1 MQATTVAA
9 RGLAESPYTV
19 AGFSLSLS
27 DKGTSVPTAK
37 ARLKKKVE
45 TLNAALDALR
55 TKLSIE
61 YVKNSVRASSSVQE
75 NWEYQDRK
83 NEFKGYIVNYNF
95 FFQIEELDKVNEVYE
110 TLTSLEEV
118 KVGSPTFGLKPA
130 QRERLNKKALKNAFE
145 KAAARFE
152 TECEV
157 LGLNPAD
164 FKIASWEATYHDSQR
179 GERVAG
185 HMAARMVSNSYESAS
200 IGAVAGGTAPSGET
214 SLDLVAGLAEVVVN
228 LEVGYAEKVLQT
240 VKAQVVSSSNGLGT
254 QKENHV

>member
-1 MQATTVAA
+1 
-9 RGLAESPYTV
+9 LAESPYTV

-27 DKGTSVPTAK
+27 DKGTTVPTAK
-37 ARLKKKVE
+37 ARLKKKVDE
-45 TLNAALDALR
+45 LNTALDALR
-55 TKLSIE
+55 QKLGIE
-61 YVKNSVRASSSVQE
+61 YVKNSVRASSSVGE
-75 NWEYQDRK
+75 DWEYRSNK

-95 FFQIEELDKVNEVYE
+95 FFQIEELDKVNEVYD
-110 TLTSLEEV
+110 TLTSLGEV
-118 KVGSPTFGLKPA
+118 RVASPTFGLKPA

-157 LGLNPAD
+157 LGLNTAD

-185 HMAARMVSNSYESAS
+185 HMAARSVSNSYEA
-200 IGAVAGGTAPSGET
+200 AVACAAPAGGSGGDGET

-240 VKAQVVSSSNGLGT
+240 VKAQVVRSSNGVST
-254 QKENHV
+254 QEENHV